1 MRAQKLDVQIGSPD
15 QGAALPAAALLQP
28 AVDMEP
34 VTGELRIDIFNAMEP
49 LEADWR
55 ALESDDLCSLH
66 QSYDWCAAWTKTHGH
81 PLAILRGARGEETLF
96 ILPMEI
102 VGGRMGRIAR
112 FVAADHSN
120 INTGLFSAE
129 FLKTAASL
137 PPTELKMRIVDALRG
152 MADLVLLEKL
162 ALTWRGRE
170 SPLSALPAIENQ
182 NHAFQ
187 LPFLENFEATLRQVN
202 AKSRRKKFRVQ
213 SKRLEAI
220 GGYEHVIATADEQHA
235 LLDVFF
241 RQKAVRFKA
250 LGLPDVFDEPKE
262 RSFFHLL
269 LDADRRNDDY
279 MPLGLHAL
287 RLKGE
292 HAGSIAAVAALS
304 RKGGHVI
311 CQFAS
316 IDQTVV
322 PDTSPGE
329 FLFWLIIS
337 HLHQEGVALFDFG
350 IGDQLYKRS
359 WCPVETV
366 HHDVILPISPRGH
379 LAALAQRTTTRAK
392 ILIKKN
398 PRIYSFIQRLRA
410 SGR

>member
-1 MRAQKLDVQIGSPD
+1 MRAQKLDFQIGPPD
-15 QGAALPAAALLQP
+15 QKAALPAGALLQR
-28 AVDMEP
+28 AVDVEP
-34 VTGELRIDIFNAMEP
+34 ATGELRIDLFNSMEP
-49 LEADWR
+49 LEVDWR
-55 ALESDDLCSLH
+55 RLESDDLCSLH

-81 PLAILRGARGEETLF
+81 PLAILRGARGEKTLF

-102 VGGRMGRIAR
+102 VGSRMGRIAR
-112 FVAADHSN
+112 FVATDHSN

-129 FLKTAASL
+129 FPKAAATLS
-137 PPTELKMRIVDALRG
+137 PTELETRIVDALKG
-152 MADLVLLEKL
+152 TADLVLLEKL
-162 ALTWRGRE
+162 ALNWRGRE

-187 LPFLENFEATLRQVN
+187 LPFLENFEATLKQVN
-202 AKSRRKKFRVQ
+202 AKGRRKKFRVQ
-213 SKRLEAI
+213 LKRLEAI
-220 GGYEHVIATADEQHA
+220 GGYEHVIAADDEQHA
-235 LLDVFF
+235 LLDLFF

-262 RSFFHLL
+262 RAFFHLL
-269 LDADRRNDDY
+269 LDADRQKDDC

-292 HAGSIAAVAALS
+292 HAGRIAAIAALS

-316 IDQTVV
+316 IDHTLV
-322 PDTSPGE
+322 PEASPGE

-350 IGDQLYKRS
+350 IGDQPYKRS

-366 HHDVILPISPRGH
+366 HHDVILPVSPRGR
-379 LAALAQRTTTRAK
+379 LAALAQRATTQAK
-392 ILIKKN
+392 IFIKRN

>member
-1 MRAQKLDVQIGSPD
+1 MRAQKLDFQIGRPD
-15 QGAALPAAALLQP
+15 QGSALPAAALLQSAVAVEP
-28 AVDMEP
+28 AA
-34 VTGELRIDIFNAMEP
+34 GELRIDLFNAMEP

-55 ALESDDLCSLH
+55 SLESDDFCSLH
-66 QSYDWCAAWTKTHGH
+66 QSYDWCSAWTKTHGY
-81 PLAILRGARGEETLF
+81 PLAILRGVCDEKTLF

-112 FVAADHSN
+112 FIASGHSN

-129 FLKTAASL
+129 FLKAASAL
-137 PPTELKMRIVDALRG
+137 SSTELRTRIVDALKG
-152 MADLVLLEKL
+152 TADLILLEKL
-162 ALTWRGRE
+162 ALNWRGRE

-187 LPFLENFEATLRQVN
+187 LPFLENFEATLKQVN
-202 AKSRRKKFRVQ
+202 AKGRRKKFRVQ
-213 SKRLEAI
+213 SRRLEAI
-220 GGYEHVIATADEQHA
+220 GGYEHVIAAADEQHA

-262 RSFFHLL
+262 RAFFHLL
-269 LDADRRNDDY
+269 LDVDVRNDNY

-292 HAGSIAAVAALS
+292 HAGSIVAIAALS

-316 IDQTVV
+316 IDQTLV

-337 HLHQEGVALFDFG
+337 HLHQESVALFDFG

-379 LAALAQRTTTRAK
+379 LAALAQRATTRAK
-392 ILIKKN
+392 IFIKKN
-398 PRIYSFIQRLRA
+398 PRIYSFIQRRRA

>member
-1 MRAQKLDVQIGSPD
+1 MRAQKLEFQIGPHD
-15 QGAALPAAALLQP
+15 QKAALPAAARLQRAVNIEP
-28 AVDMEP
+28 A
-34 VTGELRIDIFNAMEP
+34 TGELRIDLFNSMEP

-55 ALESDDLCSLH
+55 ALESDELCSLH
-66 QSYDWCAAWTKTHGH
+66 QSFDWCAVWTKAHGH
-81 PLAILRGARGEETLF
+81 PLAILRGARDEKTIF
-96 ILPMEI
+96 ILPLEI

-112 FVAADHSN
+112 FIATEHSN
-120 INTGLFSAE
+120 INTGLFANE

-137 PPTELKMRIVDALRG
+137 PPTELKTRIVDALKG
-152 MADLVLLEKL
+152 TADLVLLEKL
-162 ALTWRGRE
+162 ALNWRGRE
-170 SPLSALPAIENQ
+170 SPLSALPTIENQ

-187 LPFLENFEATLRQVN
+187 LPFLENFEATLKQVN
-202 AKSRRKKFRVQ
+202 AKGRRKKFRVQ
-213 SKRLEAI
+213 SRRLEAI
-220 GGYEHVIATADEQHA
+220 GGYEHVIAAADEQHA
-235 LLDVFF
+235 LLDIFF

-262 RSFFHLL
+262 RAFFHLL
-269 LDADRRNDDY
+269 LDADRRNDHY

-292 HAGSIAAVAALS
+292 HAGSIAAIAALS

-316 IDQTVV
+316 FDQTLV

-379 LAALAQRTTTRAK
+379 LVAMARRATTRAK